1 MSYLKSFESVYF
13 WSYVLYNLRLLR
25 KNTWLPSLELERMQ
39 IKKLRAILKY
49 AYESTAFYHQR
60 FDAAKIKPGDIKSAE
75 DMRKIPI
82 LTKLEVQK
90 NFNSL
95 IARGIDIERCTKVET
110 SGSTGIP
117 LTIISEKRASYILG
131 ANRLRHYIE
140 NGGKLFRDKYVFLT
154 TRTLP
159 SKRTRLG
166 SFLNHLGIFRR
177 VTMCTRDPIEDLV
190 NELINFRPDVI
201 LGYPSFL
208 LLLVRELEKRGGVIH
223 PRLVFGEGELLDD
236 RSRKLI
242 DSAFRVKMLD
252 TYGCMEAGDIAWE
265 CPEHAGYHINMD
277 LVVTEFVKDGEHV
290 AAGERGDIILT
301 PLWNYA
307 MPLIRYKVNDIGTPS
322 NKCCP
327 CGRGLPLMKVLEGRF
342 EDFIILPSGRIIYPF
357 NIFPFFFENIEGIA
371 EYRIIQERK
380 DNFILQ
386 LVLKEG
392 YNENAIAQLRNR
404 FIEEFREDVTINI
417 EVLDAIPR
425 NGKLRRVVSKC
436 MPREQF
442 FSF

>member
-1 MSYLKSFESVYF
+1 LSYLKSFDSVYS

-25 KNTWLPSLELERMQ
+25 KNTWLSSSELEKMQ
-39 IKKLRAILKY
+39 RKKLRAIVKH

-60 FDAAKIKPGDIKSAE
+60 FDAAKIKPDDIKSVE

-95 IARGIDIERCTKVET
+95 IAKGIDIERCTKVET

-117 LTIISEKRASYILG
+117 LIIIAEKKASYMLA
-131 ANRLRHYIE
+131 ANGLRHLVE
-140 NGGKLFRDKYVFLT
+140 NGHKLFRDKYVHLS
-154 TRTLP
+154 RRLP
-159 SKRTRLG
+159 DKRTRIG
-166 SFLNHLGIFRR
+166 SFLTHLGIFRR
-177 VTMCTRDPIEDLV
+177 VIMCTRDPIGDLV

-201 LGYPSFL
+201 EGSPSFFL
-208 LLLVRELEKRGGVIH
+208 PLVRELEKIGDMIH
-223 PRLVFGEGELLDD
+223 PRLVFSDGELLDD

-242 DSAFRVKMLD
+242 DSMFGTEMLD
-252 TYGCMEAGDIAWE
+252 IYGCMEAGDIAWE
-265 CPEHAGYHINMD
+265 CSEHAGYHINTD
-277 LVVTEFVKDGEHV
+277 LVMTEFVKDGEHA
-290 AAGERGDIILT
+290 AAGERGEIILT

-322 NKCCP
+322 NECCP
-327 CGRGLPLMKVLEGRF
+327 CGRELPLMKVLEGRS
-342 EDFIILPSGRIIYPF
+342 EDFIILPSGRIISPLVTLSY
-357 NIFPFFFENIEGIA
+357 FENIEGVA
-371 EYRIIQERK
+371 EYRIVQERK

-392 YNENAIAQLRNR
+392 YNENLLVQLRNR
-404 FIEEFREDVTINI
+404 FVEEFGKDVTINI
-417 EVLDAIPR
+417 EVLDAIAR
-425 NGKLRRVVSKC
+425 NGKLRRVISKC

-442 FSF
+442 FSS